1 MSLTF
6 PAAMFA
12 AAYVALLCGTPA
24 LALWMLIVRLRRVK
38 PGMRRV
44 YLLLGVIAALFLLF
58 NLVVSAGMTA
68 VLTAM
73 TPPIVSRNPGTVA
86 LLFAWLSAGICVLL
100 ALTVRPRRR
109 TSLF

>member
-1 MSLTF
+1 MSLPF

-12 AAYVALLCGTPA
+12 AVYVALLCGTPA

-38 PGMRRV
+38 PGMRRA

-58 NLVVSAGMTA
+58 NLVVSAGMTG
-68 VLTAM
+68 VLT
-73 TPPIVSRNPGTVA
+73 GTVA